1 MSEVRFVTREIG
13 SLAKPGWRVKSIAG
27 RPVEETDIEYARKWG
42 ERLGIDTEELTGIL
56 QKGQGFSDEDKV
68 KIHAY
73 AASYGIRLLES
84 SGLDVV
90 YDGEQRRSEMYDHA
104 VKHARGFETRG
115 TVRSWDNKYYT
126 KAAVVE
132 KPLVETVYDLEEY
145 EFVIYNTDRTIKV
158 PFTGAYT
165 VMDWSYDEY
174 YAGGGEAESSLL
186 GASAGRRME
195 ARRQFGVDAARD
207 VVRPNV
213 AGIVEAGA
221 DWVQIDEPAATTRP
235 EEVPLVVETFNA
247 IRADIDARCS
257 MHICFSDYS
266 CLFPHIE
273 ELDDCYELQLEF
285 SNRDSLETGTKAES
299 RPGYAILDKFRE
311 SAWEGKIGLGVI
323 DIHTDYIEP
332 PELVRDRVLYAAG
345 VLGPDRIEVNTDCGL
360 RTRSWAV
367 SYGKLANM
375 VEGTRLAEKELNGS

>member
-27 RPVEETDIEYARKWG
+27 RPVEETDVEYARKLG
-42 ERLGIDTEELTGIL
+42 GRLRIDTEELTEIL
-56 QKGQGFSDEDKV
+56 QKRQSFSGSEKA
-68 KIHAY
+68 KIQDY
-73 AASYGIRLLES
+73 AALYGIRLLES

-104 VKHARGFETRG
+104 VKHAKGFETRG

-145 EFVIYNTDRTIKV
+145 EFVREHTDRIVKV

-165 VMDWSYDEY
+165 VMDWSYDEHY
-174 YAGGGEAESSLL
+174 SGESSLL
-186 GASAGRRME
+186 GASAERRME
-195 ARRQFGVDAARD
+195 ARRRFGIDAARD
-207 VVRPNV
+207 VVRPNL

-221 DWVQIDEPAATTRP
+221 DWVQVDEPAATTRP

-247 IRADIDARCS
+247 TREGIDTRCS

-285 SNRDSLETGTKAES
+285 SNRDSLETGTKDAD
-299 RPGYAILDKFRE
+299 RPGYAILDRFRE
-311 SAWEGKIGLGVI
+311 SAWDGKIGLGVI
-323 DIHTDYIEP
+323 DIHTDFIEP
-332 PELVRDRVLYAAG
+332 PELVRDRILYAAS
-345 VLGPDRIEVNTDCGL
+345 VLGPERIEVNTDCGL
-360 RTRSWAV
+360 RTRTWEV
-367 SYGKLANM
+367 SYEKLVNM
-375 VEGTRLAEKELNGS
+375 VEGTRLAEEALNDS

>member
-27 RPVEETDIEYARKWG
+27 RPVEETDVEHARKWG
-42 ERLGIDTEELTGIL
+42 ERLGIDTEELTEIL
-56 QKGQGFSDEDKV
+56 SKGTGFSDSEKARIQD
-68 KIHAY
+68 Y
-73 AASYGIRLLES
+73 AALYGIRLLES

-104 VKHARGFETRG
+104 VKHAKGFETRG

-126 KAAVVE
+126 KAAVVDR
-132 KPLVETVYDLEEY
+132 PLVDTVYDLGEY
-145 EFVIYNTDRTIKV
+145 EFVRSHTDRIVKV

-165 VMDWSYDEY
+165 VMDWSYDEH
-174 YAGGGEAESSLL
+174 YARRGGLL
-186 GASAGRRME
+186 GASAERRME
-195 ARRQFGVDAARD
+195 ARGQFGVDAARD
-207 VVRPNV
+207 VVRPNL

-221 DWVQIDEPAATTRP
+221 GWVQIDEPAATTRP

-247 IRADIDARCS
+247 TREGIDARCS

-273 ELDDCYELQLEF
+273 DLDYCYELQLEF
-285 SNRDSLETGTKAES
+285 SNRDSLETGTKADD

-311 SAWEGKIGLGVI
+311 SRWDGKIGLGVI
-323 DIHTDYIEP
+323 DIHTDFIEP
-332 PELVRDRVLYAAG
+332 PELARDRILYAAD
-345 VLGPDRIEVNTDCGL
+345 VLGPERIEVNTDCGL
-360 RTRSWAV
+360 RTRSWEV
-367 SYGKLANM
+367 SYEKLANM
-375 VEGTRLAEKELNGS
+375 VEGTRSAEKALNGS